1 MMQPAAMRSGGTAP
15 APLLAG
21 MKVLAFVHY
30 LQGPACAQYLADLG
44 ADVIKIEPT
53 GGAFER
59 KALFAGLL
67 PKGRSS
73 LFIAANRNQRSLAVD
88 LKSAEGRDIVLR
100 LLDSYDV
107 IIENYRPGVMAKLG
121 LGYEQLRARRPGLIY
136 ASASGFG
143 PLGPMA
149 AEPNQDLLAQATSG
163 LIAASGAGVHAVGA
177 AVTEQHG
184 AALLAMGIVAAYAR
198 RLVGGEGALVQG
210 NLFSAAID
218 LQMEAITAFLNQ
230 EALPPDQLLARDARL
245 ANWYHPA
252 PYGVYRLAD
261 AVIAVSLTTADKLV
275 AALADPKLDPIRHLD
290 PFTQRDEY
298 VQRLGDTLAALGY
311 EEVAARFKAHD
322 IWFAR
327 MATYADLVSHPQAQ
341 HNDTFTEV
349 GLDGDRVR
357 VVNHPLRYDGA
368 VPQPRRAPPGL
379 GEHTRTILQDLG
391 LDAPEIERLAASGV
405 VKLGAAQASTSLSIS
420 PSRAMSRA
428 PAFS

>member
-1 MMQPAAMRSGGTAP
+1 MQPAAMNSGGTAP

-44 ADVIKIEPT
+44 ADVIKIEPP

-59 KALFAGLL
+59 KALLPGLL

-100 LLDSYDV
+100 LLDCHDV

-121 LGYEQLRARRPGLIY
+121 LGYEQLRGRQPGLIY

-143 PLGPMA
+143 PVGPMA
-149 AEPNQDLLAQATSG
+149 GEPNQDLLAQAATG

-177 AVTEQHG
+177 AVTDQHG
-184 AALLAMGIVAAYAR
+184 AALLALGIVAAYAR
-198 RLVGGEGALVQG
+198 RQASGEGALVQG

-230 EALPPDQLLARDARL
+230 EAMPPDQLLARDARL
-245 ANWYHPA
+245 ANAYHPA

-275 AALADPKLDPIRHLD
+275 AALADPQLDAIRQLD
-290 PFTQRDEY
+290 PFTQRDDY
-298 VQRLGDTLAALGY
+298 AQRLGQSLATLRY

-327 MATYADLVSHPQAQ
+327 VGTYADLPSHPQAR
-341 HNDTFTEV
+341 HNESFAEIAF
-349 GLDGDRVR
+349 DGNPVR
-357 VVNHPLRYDGA
+357 VVNHPIRYDGA
-368 VPQPRRAPPGL
+368 VPQARRALPGL
-379 GEHTRTILQDLG
+379 GEHSREILQG
-391 LDAPEIERLAASGV
+391 IGFDAPQIERLAASGV
-405 VKLGAAQASTSLSIS
+405 VKLGAAQTS
-420 PSRAMSRA
+420 A
-428 PAFS
+428 P